1 MGVTHKSTISQHKL
15 TNLVM
20 RAHTHTH
27 IYDTST
33 QKNIQIRNTGN
44 YGESTMSSKQCK
56 SM

>member
-33 QKNIQIRNTGN
+33 QKYSDTQHR
-44 YGESTMSSKQCK
+44 QLW
-56 SM
+56 